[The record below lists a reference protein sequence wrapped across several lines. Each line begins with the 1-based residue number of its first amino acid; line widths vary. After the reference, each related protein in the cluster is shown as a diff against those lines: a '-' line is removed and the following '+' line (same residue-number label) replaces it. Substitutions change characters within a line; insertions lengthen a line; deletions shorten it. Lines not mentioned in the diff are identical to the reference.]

1 MKKTLICTVFLAL
14 TCGGIQAQTADVSHD
29 FQQVRFSSTNLDGSQ
44 TEDFQVAGVFN
55 HVSGN
60 GQYAVGY
67 DDQTLTTNTG
77 SAFLWRSSNPDVL
90 EQLNKTYSRVSAC
103 DVSNNGIIVGSFEL
117 RGNSTDYGI
126 SFPGYKHVDSDAWL
140 PLPVPDQYSIRNA
153 CRQDFAEEA
162 RAITADGQVI
172 AGTIHYRVGEKE
184 VLGSMADIAYNYLT
198 VWERKDDGYGLKECY
213 TDLGKP
219 GNNLLYDEASK
230 TFKDTDREVNY
241 QIFMVRDI
249 SNDGRTIVGMN
260 VADCGGF
267 NPAFVRDG
275 KLYQI
280 FSCGEEGDDYDSFNF
295 NGGTIMTIDANG
307 NMYGY
312 FTDGEL
318 QNHYFVFSATNELTY
333 LDQAVTCADKQGNRY
348 SQYARSMS
356 PAFDCSEDGVV
367 LVGAGV
373 GDLGFGPYNYPLV
386 VTNGSSSA
394 VENVQDAAKAGVK
407 VDFDGTTIRL
417 KGAWLYA
424 QVYNA
429 AGTRVAGGSTGASF
443 NLSSYPA
450 GAYIVKVATMNGV
463 TSFKVAK

>member
-1 MKKTLICTVFLAL
+1 MAI
-14 TCGGIQAQTADVSHD
+14 TCGSIQAQTEEVKHD
-29 FQQVRFSSTNLDGSQ
+29 FQNINFTSTTIDGNYS
-44 TEDFQVAGVFN
+44 EEFQVAGVFN

-77 SAFLWRSSNPDVL
+77 SSFLWRRSNPDKI
-90 EQLNKTYSRVSAC
+90 EQLCTSFSRVSAC
-103 DVSNNGIIVGSFEL
+103 DVSNDGIVVGSFEI
-117 RGNSTDYGI
+117 RSNSYDMGI
-126 SFPGYKHVDSDAWL
+126 SFPGFRHVDGDGWI

-153 CRQDFAEEA
+153 RGQDFAEEA
-162 RAITADGQVI
+162 RAITADGQTI

-198 VWERKDDGYGLKECY
+198 VWERKEDGYGLKACY
-213 TDLGKP
+213 TELGKQ
-219 GNNLLYDEASK
+219 GNNFMYDEASK
-230 TFKDTDREVNY
+230 TFKDTEREVNY
-241 QIFMVRDI
+241 QTFMVRDI
-249 SNDGRTIVGMN
+249 SNDGQTIVGMN
-260 VADCGGF
+260 VSDCGGF

-280 FSCGEEGDDYDSFNF
+280 FSCGEEGDDYDGLNF
-295 NGGTIMTIDANG
+295 NGGTILTIDANG

-318 QNHYFVFSATNELTY
+318 QNHYFVFSATNKLTY
-333 LDQAVTCADKQGNRY
+333 LDQAVTCADKNGNQFT
-348 SQYARSMS
+348 QYAKGMS
-356 PAFDCSEDGVV
+356 PAFDCSEDGSVV
-367 LVGAGV
+367 VGASV
-373 GDLGFGPYNYPLV
+373 ADLGFGPYNYPLV
-386 VTNGSSSA
+386 VTDGSSSA
-394 VENVQDAAKAGVK
+394 VENVQNAPKAGVT
-407 VDFDGTTIRL
+407 VDFDGNTIRL
-417 KGAWLYA
+417 KGSWLFA

-443 NLSSYPA
+443 NLSSFPA